1 MNRVK
6 KLKASIKKEFIQLF
20 SDGLGLT
27 LMFLLPLLLVFIITI
42 IQDSAYRMVNDNNV
56 SLLVSN
62 FDEGPKAIEL
72 VDALNHSKLF
82 NVTVVKTPEENLK
95 NELLDSDALI
105 AIFFPADFTQK
116 LTAKGDNMSELIM
129 SELGVFE
136 LDETASSPTTPIE
149 LNLYYDPILQENYRV
164 SISNMLTS
172 YIGLLENE
180 MMIESIFAQMD
191 MDPPADL
198 KQRMRDSQTNIN
210 ILPALFSGNNV
221 NPNSTQH
228 NVPAWTLFAMFF
240 MVISLGGNIVKER
253 SNGSFLRL
261 KMLPTSMLTVM
272 GSKVIVYVLVA
283 LLQVTLIFSLGKFT
297 FPFIGLPE
305 LIFPSNFLAFIV
317 VVVLSSLSAVSFALL
332 IGTITTTQ
340 VQANGLGAVLVII
353 FAAIGGIW
361 IPIFVM
367 PEFMQT
373 VAMFSPLYWCLEGF
387 YILFLQDGDWNA
399 LLPVIL
405 FLLLFIIACQGI
417 TFLKLKRERLI

>member
-1 MNRVK
+1 
-6 KLKASIKKEFIQLF
+6 
-20 SDGLGLT
+20 
-27 LMFLLPLLLVFIITI
+27 MFLLPLMLVFVITI

-62 FDEGPKAIEL
+62 FDEGTKAMEL
-72 VDALNHSKLF
+72 VEELNHSKLF
-82 NVTVVKTPEENLK
+82 NVTVVKTPEADLK
-95 NELLDSDALI
+95 EELLDSDALI
-105 AIFFPADFTQK
+105 AIFFPTDFTAK
-116 LTAKGDNMSELIM
+116 LEAKGNNMSELIM

-136 LDETASSPTTPIE
+136 MEGTASATPPPLH

-172 YIGLLENE
+172 YIGLLENA
-180 MMIESIFAQMD
+180 MMIESIFAQME

-198 KQRMRDSQTNIN
+198 KTQMNESKTVIN

-261 KMLPTSMLTVM
+261 KMLPTSMITVM
-272 GSKVIVYVLVA
+272 GSKVIVYVMVA
-283 LLQVTLIFSLGKFT
+283 ILQVALIFSLGKFT
-297 FPFIGLPE
+297 FPYIGLPE
-305 LIFPSNFLAFIV
+305 LIFPSNFLAFIIV
-317 VVVLSSLSAVSFALL
+317 VLLSSLSAVSFALL
-332 IGTITTTQ
+332 IGTITSTQ

-367 PEFMQT
+367 PEYMQT

-387 YILFLQDGDWNA
+387 YILFLQGGDWKA
-399 LLPVIL
+399 LFPVIL
-405 FLLLFIIACQGI
+405 YLVIFIVTCQGI
-417 TFLKLKRERLI
+417 TILKLKRERLI